1 MTIDIE
7 PGEGEP
13 MDLAPLDPCADRAR
27 FERRVGRVVRAAAA
41 ELARRRAG
49 ASIWSV
55 FAQWRRPVLAVSGV
69 LAVLSLL
76 ILMRAQP
83 AASTRTSLAEAAG
96 VPAEWVRWVQA
107 GQNPSPADLIGVER
121 SER

>member
-7 PGEGEP
+7 QGEGEP
-13 MDLAPLDPCADRAR
+13 MDLTPLDPCADRAR
-27 FERRVGRVVRAAAA
+27 FERRVGGVVRAAAT

-49 ASIWSV
+49 ASVWGV

-69 LAVLSLL
+69 LAVVSLL

-83 AASTRTSLAEAAG
+83 AVSTRTSLAEAAG
-96 VPAEWVRWVQA
+96 VPTEWARWVQA
-107 GQNPSPADLIGVER
+107 GRNPSPADLIGVER